1 MFAHCMCLVEANTTT
16 KINCNFNNFFC
27 NYQLPVWWYYWAR
40 LSQTKIS
47 RCNSVTNT
55 DVSHTYYKCE
65 LRPNQNAHIK
75 CFEPN
80 THIHMHSFKLT
91 PNAAHKICRV
101 SDSTIF
107 DLTFK
112 TGSINQYFVLNIY
125 DVQKW
130 TAFVGWF
137 KCTIFW
143 LKHYH
148 WKILWSKI
156 Y

>member
-1 MFAHCMCLVEANTTT
+1 MPL
-16 KINCNFNNFFC
+16 
-27 NYQLPVWWYYWAR
+27 WWYYWAR
-40 LSQTKIS
+40 LSQIEIS
-47 RCNSVTNT
+47 RCNSVTNS
-55 DVSHTYYKCE
+55 DVSHTYYKCK
-65 LRPNQNAHIK
+65 LRPNENAHIK

-112 TGSINQYFVLNIY
+112 IGSINQYFVWNIY

-130 TAFVGWF
+130 TAFVEWF
-137 KCTIFW
+137 KRYNILIKVSL
-143 LKHYH
+143 LKHIMIEDIVVIMLQLYASS
-148 WKILWSKI
+148 INGQISD
-156 Y
+156 

>member
-1 MFAHCMCLVEANTTT
+1 M
-16 KINCNFNNFFC
+16 
-27 NYQLPVWWYYWAR
+27 PVWWYYWAR

-47 RCNSVTNT
+47 RCDSVTNI
-55 DVSHTYYKCE
+55 DVSHTYYKCK

-80 THIHMHSFKLT
+80 THYICTVSSLHQ
-91 PNAAHKICRV
+91 NAAHKICRV

-137 KCTIFW
+137 KSTIFG

-148 WKILWSKI
+148 RKILWSQI
-156 Y
+156 YKLLCCQLHDKYASWTNG